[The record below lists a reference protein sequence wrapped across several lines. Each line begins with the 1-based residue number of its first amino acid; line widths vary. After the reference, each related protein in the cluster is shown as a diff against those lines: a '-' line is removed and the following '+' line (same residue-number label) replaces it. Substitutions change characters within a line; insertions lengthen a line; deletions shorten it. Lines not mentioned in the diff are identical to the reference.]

1 MATGKL
7 TMARPTPN
15 EGLDPDRLR
24 RLREFQVQ
32 VRQPPRRVE
41 AVVPARGPLSARE
54 AAILVRLRRQSGSLA
69 DSMEQ
74 ALRDMND
81 PGRLSYMGPAGEVR
95 EVMRAAVQLMAPD
108 EAVRKQPWYVGIEQ
122 GKKRNPSQAERT
134 RYAVQRRRG
143 SREQVQVMDEL
154 IDELVGKVSRT
165 TYSVGSS
172 ALHAGADQEA
182 VWKLTG
188 WVWAVLDEVLPT

>member
-1 MATGKL
+1 
-7 TMARPTPN
+7 MARPTPSD
-15 EGLDPDRLR
+15 GLDPDRLR

-54 AAILVRLRRQSGSLA
+54 AAVLARLRRQSGSLA

-108 EAVRKQPWYVGIEQ
+108 DEVRKQPWYVGIEQ

-165 TYSVGSS
+165 TYSAGSS

-188 WVWAVLDEVLPT
+188 WVWAVLDEVLPA